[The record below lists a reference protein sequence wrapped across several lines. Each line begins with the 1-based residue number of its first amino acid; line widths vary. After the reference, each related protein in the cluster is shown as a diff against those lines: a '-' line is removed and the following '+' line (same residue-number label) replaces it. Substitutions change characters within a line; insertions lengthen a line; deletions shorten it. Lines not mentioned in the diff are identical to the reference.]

1 MAADPPQTGCQ
12 WRGQTLL
19 LDLRVQ
25 PRASRDRI
33 VGAYGERIKVTITA
47 PPVDGKANTHLC
59 RFLAKSFGVPRA
71 RVTLL
76 AGQSGRDKRVGIDT
90 PETIPAVL
98 EGLIPP
104 P

>member
-1 MAADPPQTGCQ
+1 VADGETNGCQ
-12 WRGQTLL
+12 WRGQALL

-33 VGAYGERIKVTITA
+33 VGAHGERIKITITA

-59 RFLAKSFGVPRA
+59 RFLAKSFGVPRS

-76 AGQSGRDKRVGIDT
+76 TGQSGRDKRISIDQ
-90 PETIPAVL
+90 PEKIPTAL
-98 EGLIPP
+98 QGLIPP
-104 P
+104 R